1 MPGMISKALPRL
13 IELRKLRYSRQE
25 NVLRVRQLALD
36 LAVAAAERALTDLQT
51 WQQHRH
57 RLESAMCDT
66 LIGETV
72 ALSDL
77 LGAKAT
83 MTSLHD
89 HEQLLERRLE
99 EAVVEA
105 DEAEQAREEAYTIAR
120 ELRRQL
126 EKCECLLQ
134 ALQHG
139 V

>member
-13 IELRKLRYSRQE
+13 LELRKLRYSRQQ

-36 LAVAAAERALTDLQT
+36 QAVAAAERALTNLHI
-51 WQQHRH
+51 WQQDRH

-66 LIGETV
+66 LVGETV

-77 LGAKAT
+77 LAAKAT

-89 HEQLLERRLE
+89 HEQLLERRVE

-105 DEAEQAREEAYTIAR
+105 DEAEQAREEACTLAR
-120 ELRRQL
+120 ERGKQL

-134 ALQHG
+134 ALQDG

>member
-13 IELRKLRYSRQE
+13 LELRKLRYSRQQ
-25 NVLRVRQLALD
+25 NVLRVQQLALD
-36 LAVAAAERALTDLQT
+36 QAVAAAERALTNLHI
-51 WQQHRH
+51 WQQDRH

-89 HEQLLERRLE
+89 HEQLLERRVE
-99 EAVVEA
+99 DAVVEA
-105 DEAEQAREEAYTIAR
+105 DEAEQAREEACTLAR
-120 ELRRQL
+120 ERRKQL

-134 ALQHG
+134 ALQDG

>member
-36 LAVAAAERALTDLQT
+36 QAVAAAERALTDLQT

-57 RLESAMCDT
+57 RLQSAMCDR

-89 HEQLLERRLE
+89 HEQLLERRVE

>member
-13 IELRKLRYSRQE
+13 LELRKLRFSRQQ

-36 LAVAAAERALTDLQT
+36 QAVAAAERALTELDT
-51 WQQHRH
+51 WQQDRH

-89 HEQLLERRLE
+89 HEQLLERRVE

-120 ELRRQL
+120 ELHRQL

>member
-1 MPGMISKALPRL
+1 MPRMMSKALPRL
-13 IELRKLRYSRQE
+13 LELKKLRSSRQQ

-36 LAVAAAERALTDLQT
+36 QAVAAAERELTNLHT
-51 WQQHRH
+51 WQQERH

-89 HEQLLERRLE
+89 HEQLLERRVE
-99 EAVVEA
+99 EVVVEA
-105 DEAEQAREEAYTIAR
+105 DEAAQAREEAYTIAR

-126 EKCECLLQ
+126 EKFECLLQ

-139 V
+139 T